1 MGFLYL
7 LTFSVV
13 TKSDSLLRGFP
24 RDQTVLTSKAGKP
37 LKSKSF
43 KTVRPHQLQKLLDS
57 SPLQIENTLEQN
69 VPFETFINNYL
80 SYGQNK

>member
-7 LTFSVV
+7 LTSVV
-13 TKSDSLLRGFP
+13 TYSDST
-24 RDQTVLTSKAGKP
+24 DQAVLTSKTGKP
-37 LKSKSF
+37 LKIKSL
-43 KTVRPHQLQKLLDS
+43 KTVHPYRLQTLLDS

-80 SYGQNK
+80 SYRCNK